1 MEKSI
6 VYKYEPTSMQSMLH
20 SDGTRFKVV
29 VVGRRSGKST
39 YAFNEAIATCVA
51 QPNQKVWILVPTYP
65 QARDVYW
72 RGSDITRYLTK
83 EMYKKKNDVELMIE
97 FHNGSVLQLK
107 SAERP
112 ESLRGSGLDLLIWDE
127 VASTRYAKMIWD
139 EILLPSLSDKMGKA
153 VFIGTPKGY
162 NFFFDLYQYAQHAGE
177 DWHAWQI
184 PTKDS
189 GNYWTLTKDGINELK
204 RLEETMS
211 EDAYCQEYGADFRK
225 HTGLVFK
232 EFEREIHVRN
242 FEIKTKFPLEIGQD
256 FGYTNPTAV
265 VFSYF
270 DDDDNWWIFDEYYW
284 ANRTIFEHAG
294 SIRAQRERYP
304 NSMKAIYGDS
314 EDSSA
319 IAEYSRY
326 GWFITPSIKDRKSV
340 VTGIDRIIERLKVN
354 PITKNPKLFIHSNC
368 VNLIKEIERYRWKE
382 RRADSDQDEPEKEF
396 DHLMDAMRYV
406 ILMHYK
412 HKTNFISPARFSYI
426 PSGANIQRKKKS
438 MWDYKP

>member
-1 MEKSI
+1 MEKI
-6 VYKYEPTSMQSMLH
+6 QYKYEPTEMQRMLH
-20 SDGTRFKVV
+20 SDPTRFKVV

-39 YAFNEAIATCVA
+39 YAFNEAIATCLEKE
-51 QPNQKVWILVPTYP
+51 NRKVWILVPTYP

-83 EMYKKKNDVELMIE
+83 QMYKKKNDVELMIE

-127 VASTRYAKMIWD
+127 VASTRNAKMIWE
-139 EILLPSLSDKMGKA
+139 EILLPSLSDKLGRG

-162 NFFFDLYQYAQHAGE
+162 NFFFDLFQYAQSGE
-177 DWHAWQI
+177 SDWKGWQI

-189 GNYWTLTKDGINELK
+189 GNFWTLTADGQKELDRLKD
-204 RLEETMS
+204 TMT
-211 EDAYCQEYGADFRK
+211 EDSYMQEYGADFRK

-232 EFEREIHVRN
+232 DFERGIHIRP
-242 FEIKTKFPLEIGQD
+242 FEVKTRFPLELGHD

-265 VFSYF
+265 LFSYF
-270 DDDDNWWIFDEYYW
+270 DEDDNWYIFDEYYW

-304 NSMKAIYGDS
+304 NSLRAVYGDS

-326 GWFITPSIKDRKSV
+326 GWFVTPVFKDRKSV
-340 VTGIDRIIERLKVN
+340 LTSIDRVAERLKIN
-354 PITKNPKLFIHSNC
+354 PITKEPKLFIHPNC
-368 VNLIKEIERYRWKE
+368 VNLIMEMERYRWKE
-382 RRADSDQDEPEKEF
+382 QRSDSAIDEPEKEL
-396 DHLMDAMRYV
+396 DHLIDAMRYI
-406 ILMHYK
+406 ILMHA
-412 HKTNFISPARFSYI
+412 KTKLNLLTPARFSYV

-438 MWDYKP
+438 MWDYTH